1 MWWQHFGYFLYYA
14 ASKKCSIFLV
24 NLLLSLQLI
33 PSASFKTFVKF
44 VWAHKRSSV
53 SSICKND
60 QNCFSGNFNQESL
73 DKKIT
78 ECIKIPFLESLKL
91 KCRNKRSFW
100 WQIFFRFNDLL
111 SALLLTQSIKACN
124 TIEVW
129 ED

>member
-1 MWWQHFGYFLYYA
+1 MVTHAVATFWQFCILCGF
-14 ASKKCSIFLV
+14 V
-24 NLLLSLQLI
+24 LSLQLI
-33 PSASFKTFVKF
+33 PSASFVKSIR
-44 VWAHKRSSV
+44 VTHWAHKRSSV